1 MNHSRNGE
9 GDMPEVEQGPTRV
22 RGEVVSWNS
31 GWGFVKR
38 LSDGAE
44 FFCHFSAIRGDGYR
58 NLEEGWIVEFEVG
71 PRPNRT
77 DDTRLQANN
86 VVVIERNGD
95 PDAA

>member
-1 MNHSRNGE
+1 
-9 GDMPEVEQGPTRV
+9 MPEVEQGNHPKRV

-86 VVVIERNGD
+86 VVVVQKGGDNGT
-95 PDAA
+95 A